1 MLRLIKQ
8 SRCMGIEAHIHAP
21 LFLKANDILFT
32 HTHTH
37 THTHIYIYIYIRLLQ
52 GVSATTSFDDG
63 GGY

>member
-1 MLRLIKQ
+1 
-8 SRCMGIEAHIHAP
+8 MGIEAHIHAP